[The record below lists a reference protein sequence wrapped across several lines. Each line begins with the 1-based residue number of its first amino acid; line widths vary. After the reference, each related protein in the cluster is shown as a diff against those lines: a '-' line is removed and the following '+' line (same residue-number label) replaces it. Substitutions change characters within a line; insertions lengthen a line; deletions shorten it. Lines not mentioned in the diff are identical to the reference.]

1 MVPIIFTVLE
11 KVQPC
16 SRKINSAHKIKD
28 GPSQVSAKE
37 RLCTISGST
46 AIQALQTERSV
57 A

>member
-16 SRKINSAHKIKD
+16 SRKINSAHKIK
-28 GPSQVSAKE
+28 GARPCQKK
-37 RLCTISGST
+37 
-46 AIQALQTERSV
+46 ALRHFQGQQQYGHYQQSP